1 MHCRKRGV
9 LNEENIAW
17 LEQVFR
23 ENVGKGKEEFTLD
36 EFKKIVPSKNVTLLS
51 PRDFLLIFLF
61 AGIFCWKGIQ
71 NIWQGWQRN
80 CLAGGVYRD
89 NAPVLRPGRW
99 RENIFSFQSLWLKW
113 WVDYSLAEYKY
124 CILSSLLP
132 RKDLFWTK
140 MILPIEQIILYVRY
154 FFRTRELWKIFV
166 SCKSIWPICV
176 YREKCWL
183 IVGMFDFSLPG
194 IFNCVQKKQEGVRF
208 LFSTND
214 RHPIYLIIHFIY

>member
-36 EFKKIVPSKNVTLLS
+36 EFKKIVPSKNVTPLS

-113 WVDYSLAEYKY
+113 WVDYSLNLKIVFFPLCFQEKIYSGQKW
-124 CILSSLLP
+124 SSQLN
-132 RKDLFWTK
+132 KLFY
-140 MILPIEQIILYVRY
+140 MCDISL
-154 FFRTRELWKIFV
+154 ELE
-166 SCKSIWPICV
+166 SSEKSLFHANQFGQFAST
-176 YREKCWL
+176 EKSVGWL
-183 IVGMFDFSLPG
+183 
-194 IFNCVQKKQEGVRF
+194 
-208 LFSTND
+208 
-214 RHPIYLIIHFIY
+214 